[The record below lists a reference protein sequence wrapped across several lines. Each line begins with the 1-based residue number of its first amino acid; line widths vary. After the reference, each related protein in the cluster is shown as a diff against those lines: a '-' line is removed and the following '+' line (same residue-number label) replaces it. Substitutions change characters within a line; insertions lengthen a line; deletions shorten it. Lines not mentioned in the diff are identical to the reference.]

1 MILIKAVVMMMMMMI
16 MIMVMMMVMM
26 MIIIINKKQKTFP
39 YHLTQ
44 HFWSTKLYSSPRI
57 LNTHTNFSI
66 T

>member
-16 MIMVMMMVMM
+16 MIMVMMMVM